1 LSQTPRHSRAISS
14 LNVQAPIVFIGAA
27 ILFLLLRASNY
38 LAVDGALR
46 PLQVYQLGRPLLNGN
61 NHLLYPIN
69 VYVWSILIRSL
80 GIHVTNPFA
89 FLAWIQAMNAIAAAA
104 FVTVLYSLCYKLTNR
119 IAISLLVALGYALSR
134 AVLAH
139 ATNSAEP
146 MVGLFWSGLSFAL
159 AAYGVSRDKNWA
171 ATVGGFLLAL
181 AMATYQSMVFI
192 GVPIVFLLWQW
203 PRHQAKDTVLRSRIF
218 AVTYFV
224 AGFVLGIPII
234 YGAAYYA
241 SGTRTAMGM
250 VVQFLQVPAKEVYG
264 GVSLVKC
271 VAVLP
276 GLAYALFPCLP
287 HECDGFRCLA
297 ARQYRAWVPVAG
309 LAVIFAGLLVVA
321 ILALVR
327 KLWTVLR
334 EFEKVAIMCCGVGLI
349 STIPALVY
357 WLPTYDKLWLQPL
370 AFLIFSAAILVN
382 AAPRI
387 ETRTST
393 VVWPA
398 RWIYAVVVLVGL
410 TNLGRTAYASTQPTP
425 HLEEAQEVATLV
437 KPTDLL
443 VGDWNKIFL
452 LYQAFWAPRA
462 NSFNIETE
470 TDHDGSASVAVEF
483 LNDKIA
489 KTRAAGGHVFF
500 LGLIDVSVSDWK
512 RLIGN
517 REGLSYHSF
526 DDYRR
531 CSVLVKAF
539 PSQDRTITLRQL
551 NTCQ

>member
-14 LNVQAPIVFIGAA
+14 LNVQAPIFFILEA
-27 ILFLLLRASNY
+27 ILFLLLRTSNY

-46 PLQVYQLGRPLLNGN
+46 PLQVYQLGRPLLSGN

-80 GIHVTNPFA
+80 GIHVINPFA
-89 FLAWIQAMNAIAAAA
+89 FLASIQAMNAIAAAA
-104 FVTVLYSLCYKLTNR
+104 FVTILYALCYKLTNR
-119 IAISLLVALGYALSR
+119 IAVSLLVAISYGLSR

-146 MVGLFWSGLSFAL
+146 TVGLFWSGLSFAL
-159 AAYGVSRDKNWA
+159 AAYGVSRHKNWA
-171 ATVGGFLLAL
+171 STVGGFLLAL
-181 AMATYQSMVFI
+181 TMATYQSMVFI

-203 PRHQAKDTVLRSRIF
+203 PHHQSKDRVLRSRIF

-224 AGFVLGIPII
+224 AGVVLGIPII
-234 YGAAYYA
+234 YGSVYYA
-241 SGTRTAMGM
+241 SGTQTAVGM
-250 VVQFLQVPAKEVYG
+250 IVRFLQMPGKEVYG
-264 GVSLVKC
+264 GVSLVKF
-271 VAVLP
+271 VALLP

-287 HECDGFRCLA
+287 PECDGFRCLA
-297 ARQYRAWVPVAG
+297 ARQHRAWVPVAG

-321 ILALVR
+321 LLVLVR
-327 KLWTVLR
+327 KLWSVLR
-334 EFEKVAIMCCGVGLI
+334 KSEKVAIMCCGAGLI
-349 STIPALVY
+349 PTIPALVY

-370 AFLIFSAAILVN
+370 AFLIFSAGILAN
-382 AAPRI
+382 AATRI
-387 ETRTST
+387 ETRTS
-393 VVWPA
+393 VVLWPA
-398 RWIYAVVVLVGL
+398 RLIYALVVLVGL
-410 TNLGRTAYASTQPTP
+410 TNLARTAYASAQPTP

-443 VGDWNKIFL
+443 VGDWNRISL

-462 NSFNIETE
+462 NSFNVETE
-470 TDHDGSASVAVEF
+470 TDHDGSASVAVEY

-489 KTRAAGGHVFF
+489 KTRAARGQVFF
-500 LGLIDVSVSDWK
+500 LGLIDVSMGDWE

-517 REGLSYHSF
+517 REGLSYHLF

-531 CSVLVKAF
+531 CSVLVKSF
-539 PSQDRTITLRQL
+539 PSQERIITLRKL
-551 NTCQ
+551 NACQ